1 MNEGF
6 FWRIFTQD
14 VNATRRDGLEPK
26 LVYRLHYTY
35 PDMGTSAGFVE
46 QTVMEPTAMG
56 VIEPIFT
63 ITSNERRDVLNVP
76 VDSLVDGMNKIEW
89 LTYEARKQ
97 EEKQA

>member
-14 VNATRRDGLEPK
+14 TNATRRDGLEPK
-26 LVYRLHYTY
+26 QVYRLHYMA

-46 QTVMEPTAMG
+46 QVVTEPTAMG
-56 VIEPIFT
+56 VIEPRFT
-63 ITSNERRDVLNVP
+63 ITSNVGNRVENVP

-89 LTYEARKQ
+89 LTYESRKQ
-97 EEKQA
+97 QEKQA